1 MCWAP
6 GTCSADQLS
15 AEVARNHWVMVWAEV
30 AASSFVD
37 QAAASSSAVA
47 VVVVAFSSDPGPF

>member
-1 MCWAP
+1 MK
-6 GTCSADQLS
+6 
-15 AEVARNHWVMVWAEV
+15 VWAEV